1 MMVRVPL
8 AKRYKS
14 GQVVPRDGIYRVSH
28 QKHRLPHES
37 VLTRGMRFPICKVCR
52 DKVRFE
58 PVTAVEPADGMNGR
72 TRGSLLVVDPEPS
85 ITFTLKQILEQEG
98 YRVWA
103 ATDYSAAKRMLG
115 ENEYDAVLADIH
127 LENSDAMGLLHRA
140 KNHRRPPVVML
151 STDEPDVASLRAMLK
166 MKVNYLFF
174 KPIDLSELRSTLACM
189 IPRRASAMAVAELAQ
204 KPLLTTFSE

>member
-1 MMVRVPL
+1 
-8 AKRYKS
+8 
-14 GQVVPRDGIYRVSH
+14 
-28 QKHRLPHES
+28 
-37 VLTRGMRFPICKVCR
+37 
-52 DKVRFE
+52 
-58 PVTAVEPADGMNGR
+58 MNGR

-189 IPRRASAMAVAELAQ
+189 IPRRASAMAVAELA
-204 KPLLTTFSE
+204 

>member
-8 AKRYKS
+8 ARRYKS

-28 QKHRLPHES
+28 YKHRQPHES
-37 VLTRGMRFPICKVCR
+37 VLTRGLRFPVCKICR
-52 DKVRFE
+52 DKVSFE
-58 PVTAVEPADGMNGR
+58 PITAVEPANGMNGR
-72 TRGSLLVVDPEPS
+72 TRGTLLVVDPEPA

-103 ATDYSAAKRMLG
+103 ATDYSAAQRLLSQ
-115 ENEYDAVLADIH
+115 NDYDAVLADIH
-127 LENSDAMGLLHRA
+127 LEDSTAMGLLRRA
-140 KNHRRPPVVML
+140 ISHRRQPVVLL
-151 STDEPDVASLRAMLK
+151 STDEPDVASLRAMMK

-189 IPRRASAMAVAELAQ
+189 IPRRASTLAA
-204 KPLLTTFSE
+204 SGMV

>member
-14 GQVVPRDGIYRVSH
+14 GQVVPRDGIYRVTH

-37 VLTRGMRFPICKVCR
+37 VLTRGMRFPLCKVCR
-52 DKVRFE
+52 DNVSFE
-58 PVTAVEPADGMNGR
+58 PVTGVEPANGMNTR
-72 TRGSLLVVDPEPS
+72 TRGSLLVVDPEPA

-103 ATDYSAAKRMLG
+103 ATDYSAAQRMLG
-115 ENEYDAVLADIH
+115 ENDYDAVLADIH
-127 LENSDAMGLLHRA
+127 LENRDAMGLLRRAISHRHA
-140 KNHRRPPVVML
+140 PVVLL

-174 KPIDLSELRSTLACM
+174 KPIDLTELRSTLACM
-189 IPRRASAMAVAELAQ
+189 IPRRASAMSA
-204 KPLLTTFSE
+204 SGMM

>member
-14 GQVVPRDGIYRVSH
+14 GQVVPRDGIYRVTH

-37 VLTRGMRFPICKVCR
+37 VLTRGMRFPVCKVCG

-58 PVTAVEPADGMNGR
+58 PLTAVEPANGLNNR
-72 TRGSLLVVDPEPS
+72 TRGRLLVVDPEPA

-103 ATDYSAAKRMLG
+103 ATDYSAAERMLS
-115 ENEYDAVLADIH
+115 ENDYDAVLADIH
-127 LENSDAMGLLHRA
+127 LEDRTAMGLLRLA
-140 KNHRRPPVVML
+140 INRRRPPVVML
-151 STDEPDVASLRAMLK
+151 STDEPDIASLRAMMK

-174 KPIDLSELRSTLACM
+174 KPIDLGELRSTLARM
-189 IPRRASAMAVAELAQ
+189 IPRRAGAMAA
-204 KPLLTTFSE
+204 SG

>member
-1 MMVRVPL
+1 MVRVPL

-14 GQVVPRDGIYRVSH
+14 GQVVPRDGIYRVTH

-37 VLTRGMRFPICKVCR
+37 VLTRGMRFPACKVCG

-58 PVTAVEPADGMNGR
+58 PLTAVEPANGLNNR
-72 TRGSLLVVDPEPS
+72 TRGKLLVVDPEPA

-103 ATDYSAAKRMLG
+103 ATDYSAAERMLS
-115 ENEYDAVLADIH
+115 ENDYDAVLADIH
-127 LENSDAMGLLHRA
+127 LEDRTAMGLLRLA
-140 KNHRRPPVVML
+140 INRRRPPVVML
-151 STDEPDVASLRAMLK
+151 STDEPDIASLRAMMK

-174 KPIDLSELRSTLACM
+174 KPIDLGELRSTLARM
-189 IPRRASAMAVAELAQ
+189 IPRRASAMAA
-204 KPLLTTFSE
+204 SG

>member
-1 MMVRVPL
+1 MVRVPL

-28 QKHRLPHES
+28 HKHRLSHEG
-37 VLTRGMRFPICKVCR
+37 VLTRGMRFPVCKTCG

-58 PVTAVEPADGMNGR
+58 PVTAVEPANGMSGR
-72 TRGSLLVVDPEPS
+72 TRGSLLVVDPEPA

-103 ATDYSAAKRMLG
+103 ATDYSAALRMLSQ
-115 ENEYDAVLADIH
+115 NDYDAVLADIH
-127 LENSDAMGLLHRA
+127 LEDSNAMGLLRRA
-140 KNHRRPPVVML
+140 ITHRRAPVIML

-174 KPIDLSELRSTLACM
+174 KPIDLTELRSTLACM
-189 IPRRASAMAVAELAQ
+189 IPRRASALAA
-204 KPLLTTFSE
+204 SEVM

>member
-28 QKHRLPHES
+28 HKHRPPHES
-37 VLTRGMRFPICKVCR
+37 VLTRGIRFPICRVCG
-52 DKVRFE
+52 DNVRFE
-58 PVTAVEPADGMNGR
+58 PVTAVEPVDGMDGG
-72 TRGSLLVVDPEPS
+72 TRGALLVVDPEPA
-85 ITFTLKQILEQEG
+85 ITFTLKQILEQDG

-103 ATDYSAAKRMLG
+103 ATDYSAAQRMLNQ
-115 ENEYDAVLADIH
+115 NEYDAVLADIH
-127 LENSDAMGLLHRA
+127 LEDSNAMGLLRRA
-140 KNHRRPPVVML
+140 MNRRQPPVVML
-151 STDEPDVASLRAMLK
+151 STDDPDIASLRAMMK

-189 IPRRASAMAVAELAQ
+189 IPRRASALAA
-204 KPLLTTFSE
+204 SGVM